1 MLSKLASLLVPYF
14 GPARLL
20 QSNAVLICLALYSG
34 FVVTRGLLPRFY
46 KFLPSDRGREFTIS
60 AEAAKGKPTGAGVV
74 FISFFVLVCIV
85 FAPLS
90 LVQGCIVALTWITML
105 TGYLDDRSLH
115 GWGEYRKALLDLA
128 VCLAAS
134 FVLYYL
140 NPPNADGVYFWFPF
154 VTGTVKIPVAVFII
168 VSTVVLWASINT
180 TNCTD
185 GVDGLSSTLVLIGL
199 GMMGVIFYIVL
210 GHRDIAEYLLVPH
223 LSNGASW
230 AIIIFALFGVLM
242 GYLWHNAFPSKVLM
256 GDRKPRTGIFYW
268 LHGSGKRKPV
278 PDSCNIVNYSGKR
291 RYGLAESF
299 PSAFFQD
306 KNLCK
311 YPFSAARPHAQ
322 KPQLVADTG
331 TYKVYDYAAF
341 NFCRHF
347 RANVQSA
354 LAE

>member
-74 FISFFVLVCIV
+74 FISFFVLVCVV

-90 LVQGCIVALTWITML
+90 LVQGCIIALTWVTML

-256 GDRKPRTGIFYW
+256 GDAGSRALGFFIGCMVLVSGNPFLILATSSIILVNGGMGLLKVFLLRFFKIKIFANIRFPLHDHMRKNRNWSPTQVLIKFMIMQLLISAGIF
-268 LHGSGKRKPV
+268 
-278 PDSCNIVNYSGKR
+278 
-291 RYGLAESF
+291 GLMF
-299 PSAFFQD
+299 
-306 KNLCK
+306 
-311 YPFSAARPHAQ
+311 
-322 KPQLVADTG
+322 
-331 TYKVYDYAAF
+331 KV
-341 NFCRHF
+341 R
-347 RANVQSA
+347 
-354 LAE
+354 

>member
-256 GDRKPRTGIFYW
+256 GDAGSRALGFFIGCMVLVSGNPFLILATSSIILVNGGMGLLKVFLLRFFKIKIFANIRFPLHDHMRKNRNWSPTQVLIKFMIMQLLISAGIF
-268 LHGSGKRKPV
+268 
-278 PDSCNIVNYSGKR
+278 
-291 RYGLAESF
+291 GLMF
-299 PSAFFQD
+299 
-306 KNLCK
+306 
-311 YPFSAARPHAQ
+311 
-322 KPQLVADTG
+322 
-331 TYKVYDYAAF
+331 KV
-341 NFCRHF
+341 R
-347 RANVQSA
+347 
-354 LAE
+354 

>member
-154 VTGTVKIPVAVFII
+154 VTGTVKIPAIVFII

-256 GDRKPRTGIFYW
+256 GDAGSRALGFFIGCMVLVSGNPFLILATSSIILVNGGMGLLKVFLLRFFKIKIFANIRFPLHDHMRKNRNWSPTQVLIKFMIMQLLISAGIF
-268 LHGSGKRKPV
+268 
-278 PDSCNIVNYSGKR
+278 
-291 RYGLAESF
+291 GLMF
-299 PSAFFQD
+299 
-306 KNLCK
+306 
-311 YPFSAARPHAQ
+311 
-322 KPQLVADTG
+322 
-331 TYKVYDYAAF
+331 KV
-341 NFCRHF
+341 R
-347 RANVQSA
+347 
-354 LAE
+354 

>member
-90 LVQGCIVALTWITML
+90 LVQGCIIALTWVTML

-140 NPPNADGVYFWFPF
+140 NPANADGVYFWFPF

-256 GDRKPRTGIFYW
+256 GDAGSRALGFFIGCMVLVSGNPFLILATSSIILVNGGMGLLKVFLLRFFKIKIFANIRFPLHDHMRKNRNWSPTQVLIKFMIMQLLISAGIF
-268 LHGSGKRKPV
+268 
-278 PDSCNIVNYSGKR
+278 
-291 RYGLAESF
+291 GLMF
-299 PSAFFQD
+299 
-306 KNLCK
+306 
-311 YPFSAARPHAQ
+311 
-322 KPQLVADTG
+322 
-331 TYKVYDYAAF
+331 KV
-341 NFCRHF
+341 R
-347 RANVQSA
+347 
-354 LAE
+354 